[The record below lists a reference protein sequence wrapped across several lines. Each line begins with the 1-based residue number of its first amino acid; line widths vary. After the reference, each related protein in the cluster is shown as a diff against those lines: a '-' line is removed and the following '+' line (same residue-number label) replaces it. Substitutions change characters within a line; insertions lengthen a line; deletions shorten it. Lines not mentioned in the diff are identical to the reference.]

1 MTRAAALAISFLAL
15 ACAGS
20 SRSTA
25 PAAVQSASPGK
36 SAEAAAPAKSPLICR
51 TERPTGSNYPRRV
64 CYREEDIEATR
75 AAAQDAHRRAVSSG
89 TQPRRD

>member
-1 MTRAAALAISFLAL
+1 MTRAAALLAVLAL

-25 PAAVQSASPGK
+25 PPSAAQPGSPVKKEGG
-36 SAEAAAPAKSPLICR
+36 ATAATSPLICR

-64 CYREEDIEATR
+64 CYREEDLDAASI
-75 AAAQDAHRRAVSSG
+75 AAQDAHRRAVSSG
-89 TQPRRD
+89 TQARGD